1 MYFSI
6 QYLGILFY
14 SIFLISH
21 LLLQL
26 FFNFNFSYFIIIERI
41 NIRNKLNNNTW
52 RRMRIIYYTSF
63 FET

>member
-41 NIRNKLNNNTW
+41 NIRNKLNNNT
-52 RRMRIIYYTSF
+52 
-63 FET
+63 